1 MERYE
6 ANIDYQIVHISRS
19 NEPLSMKEDND
30 GEGVSLV
37 FLPYILLDA
46 KNKTATTVLTSQF
59 YGKDEN
65 PITNELIVHIT
76 YKFSN
81 ELPVV
86 QDGDDKIKI
95 VNNKDLFSIFD
106 TSVGSFRGILFE
118 WLEDSCLQHPLPI
131 VNMGKFLKG
140 LKYSFS
146 K

>member
-46 KNKTATTVLTSQF
+46 KNNIATTVLTAQF
-59 YGKDEN
+59 IGKDKS
-65 PITNELIVHIT
+65 PITNELSVHIT
-76 YKFSN
+76 YRFSDS
-81 ELPVV
+81 LPILK
-86 QDGDDKIKI
+86 DKDDKIKI
-95 VNNKDLFSIFD
+95 SSQKDLISIFD
-106 TSVGSFRGILFE
+106 TSIGVFRGVLFE
-118 WLEDSCLQHPLPI
+118 WLKDSKLQHPLPI
-131 VNMGKFLKG
+131 VDIRGFLKG